1 MTKQEYEYIQ
11 DRFTK
16 KLYDNI
22 YRNSACLN
30 KEKAYYREGILACKI
45 ILSEIFNRN
54 KN

>member
-22 YRNSACLN
+22 YRNSACYN
-30 KEKAYYREGILACKI
+30 KDEAYREGVLACKS